1 VITRMMEASTEA
13 WNRGDLQGFLLPYLD
28 SSATTFV
35 TSTGLLHGKAA
46 IEARY
51 RSSYWKDG
59 APADRLRFVDLEV
72 RMLGPEHALATGRY
86 RLFDPAGALRG
97 EGPFSLVLVLTPD
110 GWRIVHDHS
119 S

>member
-1 VITRMMEASTEA
+1 MLEESAEA
-13 WNRGDLQGFLLPYLD
+13 WNRGDLAGFLEPYLD
-28 SSATTFV
+28 SPSTTFV
-35 TSTGLLHGKAA
+35 TPTGLLHGKAA

-59 APADRLRFVDLEV
+59 PPADRLRFAELEV
-72 RMLGPEHALATGRY
+72 RMLGPEHALLTGRY
-86 RLFDPAGALRG
+86 RLLTPAGELRG
-97 EGPFSLVLVLTPD
+97 EGPFSLVLSLTPE